1 MKVKI
6 LLFLLVVSLLV
17 SCEKAIDT
25 TNQIKDTDLIL
36 NEAKIIETK
45 VYKGVFRGVNFDRNE
60 IYILTPPTGENTHN
74 IEIIDIRDDKT
85 LKTIKLRRGDFQS
98 PTDVYDPSY
107 MQFLNNR
114 YYIIDQFHKILVFDQ
129 NLNYLYTRMFKGDNC
144 RYFIDF
150 FYRGGN
156 AFFVIGEKHF
166 GPEESKC
173 SFNIFKIIEKKKMEL
188 YKKIHETSH
197 KSNNYTL
204 RTRNVI
210 RGEIWPSTWGFEKD
224 GKIYFCNG
232 EEKQYYVYDLDLK
245 NLECI
250 KVDFLKGKKSSNKD
264 AEKIVYDIF
273 KSGDLYEEIK
283 RKHNTTFKFISY
295 PEMIYYFGFY
305 DVGENK
311 LGIAGD
317 IDLERLAFRL
327 DIIKID
333 SKEYVGSIWLPIGH
347 GFLRT
352 LDENY
357 TGLFQNEIN
366 IDKGMFVYTDIEEEN
381 EEFFVKLLRFRI
393 SRK

>member
-1 MKVKI
+1 MKTKI
-6 LLFLLVVSLLV
+6 LLFLLATSLLV
-17 SCEKAIDT
+17 SCEKSIDT
-25 TNQIKDTDLIL
+25 TNQIKDAGLIL
-36 NEAKIIETK
+36 NEAEIIETK
-45 VYKGVFRGVNFDRNE
+45 EYKGIFRGVNFDRNE
-60 IYILTPPTGENTHN
+60 IYIETPPTGENTHK
-74 IEIIDIRDDKT
+74 IEIIDIRDNKT
-85 LKTIKLRRGDFQS
+85 LKTIKLRRGEFQS
-98 PTDVYDPSY
+98 PTDVYSPSY
-107 MQFLNNR
+107 MQFLNKR

-129 NLNYLYTRMFKGDNC
+129 NLNYLYTRMFKSAKN

-150 FYRGGN
+150 FHRGGN
-156 AFFVIGEKHF
+156 TFFVIGEKHF

-173 SFNIFKIIEKKKMEL
+173 YFNIFKIIEKKKMEL

-197 KSNNYTL
+197 KSNNYTR

-210 RGEIWPSTWGFEKD
+210 KGAIWPSTWGFEKD

-232 EEKQYYVYDLDLK
+232 EEKQYYVYDLDSK

-250 KVDFLKGKKSSNKD
+250 KVDFLKGKRLSNKD
-264 AEKIVYDIF
+264 AERIIYDIY
-273 KSGDLYEEIK
+273 KSGDMYEEIK
-283 RKHNTTFKFISY
+283 KKHNTSFKFISY
-295 PEMIYYFGFY
+295 PGMIYYFGFY

-327 DIIKID
+327 DIVKID
-333 SKEYVGSIWLPIGH
+333 SKEYVESIWLPIGYD
-347 GFLRT
+347 FLRT

-357 TGLFQNEIN
+357 TGLFQSEIN
-366 IDKGMFVYTDIEEEN
+366 IDKGIFVYTDYEGEN